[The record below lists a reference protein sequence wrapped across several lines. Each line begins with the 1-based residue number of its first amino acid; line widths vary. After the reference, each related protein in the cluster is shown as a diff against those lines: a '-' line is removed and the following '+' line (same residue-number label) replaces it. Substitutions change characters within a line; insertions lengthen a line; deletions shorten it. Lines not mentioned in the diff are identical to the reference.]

1 MNDLSLT
8 MFCPK
13 CGKELTDDSSFCPGC
28 GSRVGSNPPP
38 GNTVYT
44 DQTSGNNVY
53 NTQGPKEPSTLG
65 PFLLGLILGI
75 IGVIIA
81 VLIYNGN
88 DGPYTKDPTTHA
100 LLWSVIGMFI
110 WIPILFGVIF
120 VLFLSG
126 A

>member
-1 MNDLSLT
+1 MNDLSRT

-38 GNTVYT
+38 
-44 DQTSGNNVY
+44 GNNVY